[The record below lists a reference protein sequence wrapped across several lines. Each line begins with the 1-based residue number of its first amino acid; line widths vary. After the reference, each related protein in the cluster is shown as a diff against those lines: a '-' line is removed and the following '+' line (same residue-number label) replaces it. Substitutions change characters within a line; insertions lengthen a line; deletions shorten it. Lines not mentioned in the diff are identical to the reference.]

1 MSRTVR
7 LFQLM
12 QALRRLPS
20 PVTAD
25 VLASETGVSSRSIY
39 RDIETLRGL
48 GAIIDGT
55 AGFGYVLTEDAAL
68 PPLMFDD
75 DEIEALVLGLREVQ
89 NIGDPVL
96 AGSAEN
102 ALRKLQARL
111 PDKQAHRLKHAVL
124 STKRFR
130 LLPTPTVDVA
140 LLRQATWDERSVH
153 FAYQDGKGAQ
163 TTRFVDPLGIVF
175 LDDCHCLIAWC
186 HLRNAVRVF
195 RLDRM
200 TDLVVSD
207 HSFRPRRIPM
217 LQDAIAQ
224 IKASY
229 RRTE

>member
-12 QALRRLPS
+12 QTLRRLPS
-20 PVTAD
+20 PVTAQTLADEMD
-25 VLASETGVSSRSIY
+25 VSQRSIY

-68 PPLMFDD
+68 PPMMFDD

-89 NIGDPVL
+89 NIGDAVL
-96 AGSAEN
+96 AQSAEN

-111 PDKQAHRLKHAVL
+111 PAKQAHRLKHAVL

-130 LLPTPTVDVA
+130 PIPTPTVDVA
-140 LLRQATWDERSVH
+140 QLRSATWQERSIR
-153 FAYQDGKGAQ
+153 FDYTDGKGAQ
-163 TTRFVDPLGIVF
+163 TTRSADPLGIVY
-175 LDDCHCLIAWC
+175 LDECHCLIAWC
-186 HLRNAVRVF
+186 HLRDAVRVF

-200 TDLVVSD
+200 QDLHISD
-207 HSFRPRRIPM
+207 DSFRPRRVPM
-217 LQDAIAQ
+217 LKDAIAQ

-229 RRTE
+229 ERIE